1 MYGFV
6 DTTGPQPEDKLPAE
20 ALKLNGK
27 YIEKLD
33 DEKPDDEKSDDEK
46 SVVGYRTLYV
56 SGRELLE
63 SEIDDYQVGNSDGTR
78 YRGKRY
84 PPRIITV
91 TYQLVAKD
99 AQAFR
104 ASYNKLNRILDVEN
118 ATLSFHDEED
128 KYFIGT
134 KSGNSVVTPGK
145 NRVIGEI
152 EFYCADPF
160 KYSTAD
166 KEFKATLSEDKKSM
180 EMTIKND
187 GTKEVPV
194 SYTIT
199 HGSENG
205 FVGIV
210 SEHGV
215 IELGKIS
222 EADGKTVKM
231 SKTLINF
238 EDISDYGNMDLDND
252 DCVLFDSGY
261 GKNNTLEPLGEWLK
275 LSKTEMGKNWHG
287 AAKAMKIQSEDY
299 TSNEEVKGIELTGIF
314 QFAPFCEVRGEENNA
329 IVSAQASPGLGI
341 IEYCLIDKDK
351 KHLMSMRI
359 VKYDM
364 SSGNVELGM
373 CIGGEDTRRV
383 TIPVSSL
390 EASVKKFS
398 MEKYGETFRFALW
411 DANNSKSSAK
421 TYEFVREDLKDRK
434 ADRLSVF
441 IGQRDNYD
449 LAVMGLGELAF
460 VEHYMEWKDIPN
472 RYRKGNSILVDGKS
486 SKVYVNGKE
495 TANEIVK
502 GSTFFKAPP
511 GETKVRFFFSD
522 FCQLTDGNNQPVMD
536 VSAKIREAYL

>member
-118 ATLSFHDEED
+118 AILSFHDEED

-134 KSGNSVVTPGK
+134 KSGNSVVTPGM

-160 KYSTAD
+160 KYSTAE

-180 EMTIKND
+180 ELTIKND

-215 IELGKIS
+215 IELGDITERKEEEKQRS
-222 EADGKTVKM
+222 EYPINYKDGSDYSQMNGDVDNAVFFDKNYGKTG
-231 SKTLINF
+231 KTIPHK
-238 EDISDYGNMDLDND
+238 EAVD
-252 DCVLFDSGY
+252 DKTTWLGI
-261 GKNNTLEPLGEWLK
+261 GENKPGLE
-275 LSKTEMGKNWHG
+275 WHG
-287 AAKAMKIQSEDY
+287 MAKTKEFPSETNTANTVVFGKVWFEPDPNDA
-299 TSNEEVKGIELTGIF
+299 T
-314 QFAPFCEVRGEENNA
+314 Q
-329 IVSAQASPGLGI
+329 LGI
-341 IEYCLIDKDK
+341 IEYCMAADDGT
-351 KHLMSMRI
+351 HLMSVRI
-359 VKYDM
+359 AKWEPNRRSAYLIFCV
-364 SSGNVELGM
+364 
-373 CIGGEDTRRV
+373 GGEEVERV
-383 TIPVSSL
+383 EYDPYDSQMT
-390 EASVKKFS
+390 KKDSGCFY
-398 MEKYGETFRFALW
+398 MAKYGEKFEFNFGGLYRY
-411 DANNSKSSAK
+411 
-421 TYEFVREDLKDRK
+421 YEENLKEKK
-434 ADRLSVF
+434 AGRVSVF
-441 IGQRDNYD
+441 IGQRDSYPMVKNMYLNYLTVRQD
-449 LAVMGLGELAF
+449 KVTYWVDVL
-460 VEHYMEWKDIPN
+460 N
-472 RYRKGNSILVDGKS
+472 RYRDGAVIRIDGENT
-486 SKVYVNGKE
+486 KVYLDGRENAGEV
-495 TANEIVK
+495 VK
-502 GSTFFKAPP
+502 GSTFFKVPR